1 MQPPGPHAS
10 PQGISTGAAS
20 SVTRSLAEMLRQRGI
35 EHVYSAVYPTVG
47 VISVTPDLTVW
58 TDGRILRWFREGT
71 SDDCPAAD
79 LEAAVERLVA
89 VADLTESSPA
99 RKTETK

>member
-10 PQGISTGAAS
+10 PEGIS
-20 SVTRSLAEMLRQRGI
+20 RSLAEMLRQRGI

-58 TDGRILRWFREGT
+58 TDGVTLRWFRDGT
-71 SDDCPAAD
+71 SADCPAAD
-79 LEAAVERLVA
+79 LEAAAERLA
-89 VADLTESSPA
+89 TLAGLADSGPA
-99 RKTETK
+99 RTTETK

>member
-89 VADLTESSPA
+89 VADIADSSPA
-99 RKTETK
+99 FKTETM